1 MQNIPED
8 TFLEAY
14 QAIAEALDKTYEVTE
29 LLAHKIVNI
38 EIMLT
43 ELKNDLKTHTESV
56 SKYSRS
62 IIN

>member
-1 MQNIPED
+1 MPD
-8 TFLEAY
+8 DLLLKALES
-14 QAIAEALDKTYEVTE
+14 ITVTLDKSYEVTE

-56 SKYSRS
+56 SKYSRG